1 MTTNVNGVGQFDE
14 FKTGW
19 RIVFVSVIGV
29 ACGIT
34 AIPIYT
40 IGAFVGP
47 FEEAYGWSRG
57 ATQSAT
63 VFAFLSLI
71 FAGPIAGALTD
82 RFGPRIVAI
91 FSVIGISLGVASV
104 AMLAS
109 SIIGL
114 YIAYALIGLLGAGTS
129 PVVWTRAVSSWF
141 ERKRGLAFGL
151 TLMGTGIF
159 AAFGPAYVTGAIE
172 DYGWRGGYLALALL
186 PIVIVLPLVLIWF
199 REKRRPDA
207 AGKPIHEGIV
217 EIEQE
222 GLPLQ
227 SAARTPRFWLIG
239 ISFLLFSTCI
249 SGFIASF
256 IPMLTDAGQTRVEAA
271 SMAGVIGISVIVGR
285 MVMGVLL
292 DYIRASYLTVAIM
305 LLPALGC
312 LLWSFN
318 SASTEFA
325 LLAAISVGLAGG
337 AEFDL
342 IAYMASRYFG
352 LKHYGSVYGVLFSF
366 VIAGAAI
373 GPLLFGFGF
382 DAVGTYGPALL
393 YSSVVIAVGIVV
405 QFFLGSYPKRFAS

>member
-1 MTTNVNGVGQFDE
+1 MNIKNAGQFDE
-14 FKTGW
+14 FKSGW
-19 RIVFVSVIGV
+19 RIIFVSVIGV

-71 FAGPIAGALTD
+71 FAGPVAGALTD
-82 RFGPRIVAI
+82 KFGPRVVAI

-104 AMLAS
+104 AALAN

-186 PIVIVLPLVLIWF
+186 PVVIVLPLVLIWF
-199 REKRRPDA
+199 REKA
-207 AGKPIHEGIV
+207 KPAKENKLFHESV
-217 EIEQE
+217 AETEQS
-222 GLPLQ
+222 GLSL
-227 SAARTPRFWLIG
+227 SAAARTLRFWLIG
-239 ISFLLFSTCI
+239 VSFFLFSICI
-249 SGFIASF
+249 SGFIASY
-256 IPMLTDAGQTRVEAA
+256 IPMLTDVGFTRVEAA
-271 SMAGVIGISVIVGR
+271 SMAGAIGLSVIIGR

-305 LLPALGC
+305 LLPTIGC
-312 LLWSFN
+312 LLWGFN
-318 SASTEFA
+318 SESAELA
-325 LLAAISVGLAGG
+325 LLAAISIGLAGG

-352 LKHYGSVYGVLFSF
+352 LKNYGSVYGVLFSF
-366 VIAGAAI
+366 VIAGAAV

-382 DAVGTYGPALL
+382 DALGAYGPILL
-393 YSSVVIAVGIVV
+393 YSSVIVMVGIAA
-405 QFFLGSYPKRFAS
+405 QFFLGDYPKRFAS